1 MTYKIAAYLRLSKE
15 EYSNEKELKDLNR
28 IVTMYLDYAEFQA
41 ENHNAMSMK
50 DWVEKLNAF
59 LQFNGKEILPS
70 EKEFAYK
77 MKLEALTHQGK
88 RTDLTS
94 AQLGEKL
101 ESKYSVQL
109 LAEEVG
115 DSRSQIQRFIRLTA
129 LILELLDL
137 VDEKQIALSPAVE
150 LSFLK
155 DEEQYAVLDCI
166 ECNVATPSHAQAIR
180 LKKMSQEETLTT
192 DEIEDILSEE
202 KPNQIPKMKFN
213 ADRIR
218 NVLPKTVDITLVGQK
233 RHIFLAKQSS
243 SKGVSVD
250 LTGLKPGNHKVTL
263 KYSQKLKSLNY
274 KLDPSQVTVTIYN
287 KESDTRSLTYDLL
300 HQDSLDSKL
309 YIDNVELDRTDVI
322 VKDAKYKLDKVATV
336 KALIDVTKFPNAK
349 NFNAGTFS
357 LKDVP
362 LVAYDTNGKIIDV
375 EIVPKTVSAKITITS
390 PSKEVPI
397 KIVPSGKVAFGKAIK
412 SIDSSISSAVVYGDA
427 DAVNKIQQLEVEI
440 DVKDLK
446 NDKEYNVTLKK
457 PSGITD
463 LSVNTVKI
471 NVTIDNS
478 ITKEFN
484 NISVSAENL
493 ASGIKAQAMSLEDS
507 KITVIV
513 EGSEDVINNLDPTA
527 IKAYVDLKN
536 TGVGEHEV
544 EVNVTGSDLKLTYKT
559 KTKKVKIKITQE

>member
-1 MTYKIAAYLRLSKE
+1 MKKMFSKIGRIFHHIGTFFDKILITPITKLILKITGFFKDNAKSIDRLMGRKSTLLVISLLLAFGVFVIIDKE
-15 EYSNEKELKDLNR
+15 SNVIIDQ
-28 IVTMYLDYAEFQA
+28 YAEILYNQPVTA
-41 ENHNAMSMK
+41 VYNEELYV
-50 DWVEKLNAF
+50 VE
-59 LQFNGKEILPS
+59 G
-70 EKEFAYK
+70 
-77 MKLEALTHQGK
+77 
-88 RTDLTS
+88 
-94 AQLGEKL
+94 
-101 ESKYSVQL
+101 
-109 LAEEVG
+109 
-115 DSRSQIQRFIRLTA
+115 
-129 LILELLDL
+129 
-137 VDEKQIALSPAVE
+137 
-150 LSFLK
+150 
-155 DEEQYAVLDCI
+155 
-166 ECNVATPSHAQAIR
+166 
-180 LKKMSQEETLTT
+180 
-192 DEIEDILSEE
+192 
-202 KPNQIPKMKFN
+202 
-213 ADRIR
+213 
-218 NVLPKTVDITLVGQK
+218 LPKTVDITLVGQK
-233 RHIFLAKQSS
+233 RHIFLAKQSP

-263 KYSQKLKSLNY
+263 KYSQRLKSLDY

-322 VKDAKYKLDKVATV
+322 VKGAKYKLDKVASV

-349 NFNAGTFS
+349 NLNAGTLS

-412 SIDSSISSAVVYGDA
+412 SIDSSISSVVVYGDA

-471 NVTIDNS
+471 NVTVDNS

-493 ASGIKAQAMSLEDS
+493 ASGLKAQAMSLEDS
-507 KITVIV
+507 KITVVV
-513 EGSEDVINNLDPTA
+513 EGSEDVINNLDPTT

-544 EVNVTGSDLKLTYKT
+544 EVNVTGSDLKLIYKP